1 MSVETSTITTQTHYP
16 LMISDDDE
24 IYYPSTVEDYMP
36 ENNIHFVLIANLAV
50 MLQAFLQRARG
61 NYVFGDIM
69 FYYEEGNPRKFIA
82 PDLMV
87 CLNKEKEPSTGVYKL
102 WEEGHVPQV
111 VVEIASEST
120 WLKDV
125 STKLAIY
132 QKLGVK
138 EYYVFDI
145 ERAFL
150 PQALLAYHLIE
161 GELVKVEV
169 IDKRILSESL
179 GLEFVDTGE
188 TLRFFNPET
197 NEFLMT
203 TEEIQAENEKLKAE
217 LARLKAEK

>member
-1 MSVETSTITTQTHYP
+1 MSVNVSTITTPKHYP
-16 LMISDDDE
+16 PMVSDGEE
-24 IYYPSTVEDYMP
+24 IYYPSTIPNYMP

-50 MLQAFLQRARG
+50 ILQTFLQRAQG

-87 CLNKEKEPSTGVYKL
+87 CLNKEKEPSKGVYKL
-102 WEEGHVPQV
+102 WEEQHVPQV
-111 VVEIASEST
+111 VIEIASEST

-150 PQALLAYHLIE
+150 PKALLAYRLIE
-161 GELVKVEV
+161 GELLEIEV
-169 IDKRILSESL
+169 RDKRILSESL
-179 GLEFVDTGE
+179 GLELVDTGE
-188 TLRFFNPET
+188 TLRLFNPQT

-203 TEEIQAENEKLKAE
+203 MEEAQVENERLKAE